1 MSGTAIAALLLV
13 GLLGT
18 AALAAEEP
26 GTARQEVRIE
36 GGRLSVEL
44 ERAPAARVFRA
55 LAEQGGMLVRLD
67 RSLLEVPLTTRF
79 DDVPLDRGL
88 RRLIRLLQ
96 TDNFTIEFLGDRV
109 ERVEVLAATGPR
121 EAEEYRP
128 AAAKAA
134 EGEPALPPLESG
146 GIPKGVRKQMERGL
160 TPGQQRAYARTG
172 RLPRDAIEVPEGLR
186 LKKERGEPMPPGS
199 AWKLEQA
206 LRLQQETGQVPPP
219 RQEPEIPE
227 WAQQGPWTTRE

>member
-1 MSGTAIAALLLV
+1 MPSAAIAALLLA

-26 GTARQEVRIE
+26 GAGRQGVRLE
-36 GGRLSVEL
+36 GGRLSVDL

-67 RSLLEVPLTTRF
+67 RSLLDVPLTTRF
-79 DDVPLDRGL
+79 DDVPLERGL
-88 RRLIRLLQ
+88 RRLIGLLQ
-96 TDNFTIEFLGDRV
+96 TENFTIEFLGDRV
-109 ERVEVLAATGPR
+109 ERIEVLAATGPR

-128 AAAKAA
+128 AAAKAP
-134 EGEPALPPLESG
+134 EGEPVLPPLESG
-146 GIPKGVRKQMERGL
+146 EIPKGVKKQMARGL
-160 TPGQQRAYARTG
+160 SPGEQKVYARTG
-172 RLPRDAIEVPEGLR
+172 RLPRSAIEVPEGLR
-186 LKKERGEPMPPGS
+186 LKQERGEPMPAGA

-219 RQEPEIPE
+219 RQEREIPE
-227 WAQQGPWTTRE
+227 WAQQGPWRY